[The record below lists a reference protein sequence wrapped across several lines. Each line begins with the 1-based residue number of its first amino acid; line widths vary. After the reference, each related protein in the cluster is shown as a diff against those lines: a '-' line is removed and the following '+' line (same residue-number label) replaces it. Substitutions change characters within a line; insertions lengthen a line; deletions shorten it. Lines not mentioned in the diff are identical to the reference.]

1 MRFAYRIRSAG
12 LPAGCSVDLPVH
24 AHSTPSVEQ
33 LEETGNRQKFRTK
46 YSEEQPPFWQ
56 EVTLIIRHRHN
67 LLS

>member
-1 MRFAYRIRSAG
+1 
-12 LPAGCSVDLPVH
+12 VDLPVH